1 MKLLAIRVANSSASD
16 FKISL
21 HPDDLDAD
29 VEALRAFET
38 GRIDSIVQEKRY
50 LRKDGPAVWVRLTVS
65 AMRKP
70 GGALDYYICVY
81 EDIGE
86 RKRAEDALRE
96 SEEQFRRFVEQ
107 APPAIAMFDR
117 DMRYVACSNRWLDDY
132 GCSETNLVGRSHYE
146 VFPEIPESWK
156 EVHRLGLAGQ
166 VVRAEE
172 DAFERADGRK
182 QWVRWE
188 VRPWRKGNGEIG
200 GITILTEDVTE
211 KVTAG
216 EALRESEEQFRT
228 LADAI
233 PQLGLVRQRRRLHHW
248 YNRRWYE
255 YTGTTPEQMEGW
267 GWQSV
272 HDPEALPAV
281 MERWKA
287 SIATGEPFDMDFP
300 AARGR
305 WRVPPRS

>member
-1 MKLLAIRVANSSASD
+1 ML
-16 FKISL
+16 
-21 HPDDLDAD
+21 
-29 VEALRAFET
+29 
-38 GRIDSIVQEKRY
+38 EKRY
-50 LRKDGPAVWVRLTVS
+50 LRKDGPAVWVRLTVRD

-86 RKRAEDALRE
+86 RKRAEDAGCEKVKSSSAALWNRH
-96 SEEQFRRFVEQ
+96 
-107 APPAIAMFDR
+107 PPPSPCLIGICATSPAVTAGWTITDAAKR
-117 DMRYVACSNRWLDDY
+117 D
-132 GCSETNLVGRSHYE
+132 LVGRSHYE

-156 EVHRLGLAGQ
+156 EVHRRGLAGQ

-233 PQLGLVRQRRRLHHW
+233 PQLAWMGQRRRLHHLVQPPLV
-248 YNRRWYE
+248 RIHRHHA
-255 YTGTTPEQMEGW
+255 GADG
-267 GWQSV
+267 GLGL
-272 HDPEALPAV
+272 A
-281 MERWKA
+281 ER
-287 SIATGEPFDMDFP
+287 P
-300 AARGR
+300 
-305 WRVPPRS
+305 